1 MKTWKIPVTWEM
13 CGNVVVEAATLE
25 EAMNI
30 ARDDDGVI
38 PLPDDSYYVDGS
50 WRLSYDMSQ
59 VEEVR
64 DLLNSGQEDC
74 VTAGD
79 DGGHSCDN

>member
-13 CGNVVVEAATLE
+13 YGNVVVEAPTLQ
-25 EAMNI
+25 EAMDI

-38 PLPDDSYYVDGS
+38 PLPNDSYYVDGI

-74 VTAGD
+74 VVAGD

>member
-38 PLPDDSYYVDGS
+38 PIPDDSDYVDGS
-50 WRLSYDMSQ
+50 WRLSYEMSDI
-59 VEEVR
+59 EEVR
-64 DLLNSGQEDC
+64 DLWNSGQEDC
-74 VTAGD
+74 VDAGD
-79 DGGHSCDN
+79 DGGNSCDN

>member
-13 CGNVVVEAATLE
+13 YGNVVVEAPTLQ
-25 EAMNI
+25 EAMDI

-64 DLLNSGQEDC
+64 DLLNSSQEDC
-74 VTAGD
+74 VTM
-79 DGGHSCDN
+79 

>member
-13 CGNVVVEAATLE
+13 YGNVVVEAATLE

-38 PLPDDSYYVDGS
+38 PIPDDSDYVDGS
-50 WRLSYDMSQ
+50 WRLSYEMTDI
-59 VEEVR
+59 EEVR
-64 DLLNSGQEDC
+64 DLWNSGQEDC
-74 VTAGD
+74 VTM
-79 DGGHSCDN
+79 

>member
-13 CGNVVVEAATLE
+13 YGNVVVEAPTLQ
-25 EAMNI
+25 EAMDI
-30 ARDDDGVI
+30 ALDDDGVI
-38 PLPDDSYYVDGS
+38 PLPNDSYYVDGS

-74 VTAGD
+74 VVAGD

>member
-38 PLPDDSYYVDGS
+38 PIPDDSDYVYGS
-50 WRLSYDMSQ
+50 WRLSYEMSDI
-59 VEEVR
+59 EEVR
-64 DLLNSGQEDC
+64 DLWNSGQEDC
-74 VTAGD
+74 VTT
-79 DGGHSCDN
+79 

>member
-38 PLPDDSYYVDGS
+38 PIPDDSDYVDGS
-50 WRLSYDMSQ
+50 WRLSYEMTDI
-59 VEEVR
+59 EEVR
-64 DLLNSGQEDC
+64 DLWNSGQEDC
-74 VTAGD
+74 VTM
-79 DGGHSCDN
+79 

>member
-38 PLPDDSYYVDGS
+38 PIPDDSDYVDGS
-50 WRLSYDMSQ
+50 WRLSYEMSDI
-59 VEEVR
+59 EEVR
-64 DLLNSGQEDC
+64 DLWNSGQEDC
-74 VTAGD
+74 VVAGK
-79 DGGHSCDN
+79 DGGSSCDN